1 MGRNK
6 LTEKGGHNVDIQFEM
21 SPVNDEHGQ
30 APGQTWHQEED
41 KKQPVQY
48 NKGTKETIGIE
59 TTMKVRCTFVTDLP
73 SRLNT
78 FFFFN
83 SMDRRMYIPYSPPT
97 ALF

>member
-59 TTMKVRCTFVTDLP
+59 TTMKVR
-73 SRLNT
+73 
-78 FFFFN
+78 
-83 SMDRRMYIPYSPPT
+83 
-97 ALF
+97 